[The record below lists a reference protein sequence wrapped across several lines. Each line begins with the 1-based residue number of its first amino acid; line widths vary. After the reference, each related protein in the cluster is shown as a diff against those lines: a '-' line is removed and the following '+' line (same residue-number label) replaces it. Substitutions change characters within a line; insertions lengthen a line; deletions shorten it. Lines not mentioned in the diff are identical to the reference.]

1 MLNVSKPVE
10 YLILGVSIVLELCG
24 SASLEASN
32 QFSDK
37 RLTIILILCYLIAF
51 GLFSKIL
58 HLINLAVGY
67 ATWTGV
73 GAIVTSLMGVWFFNQ
88 PLTIIGWVSI
98 IAMGVGVFI
107 LNLFGTPPEET
118 TTGETSI
125 REGEGVC

>member
-1 MLNVSKPVE
+1 MLNVSKPVA

-24 SASLEASN
+24 SACLEACG
-32 QFSDK
+32 QFADK
-37 RLTIILILCYLIAF
+37 KLTVILILCYLVSF

-73 GAIVTSLMGVWFFNQ
+73 GAIATSLMGVMIFDQ
-88 PLTIIGWVSI
+88 PLTIVGWISI
-98 IAMGVGVFI
+98 FAMGLGVFI

-118 TTGETSI
+118 PTGE
-125 REGEGVC
+125 EAEKC